1 MKLTKEQFVENV
13 ISAAKSIDIDI
24 SLEQANKLY
33 MYKEM
38 LVEWNERINLTAITD
53 DEEIIVKHIIDSLY
67 VVKFINEGSKI
78 IDVGTG
84 AGLPGIIIA
93 IYFEGKVEIT
103 LFDALNKR
111 IIFLQDV
118 INKLDLKNVIAL
130 HGRAE
135 ETAKDSNYRE
145 KYDIVLSRA
154 VARLNVLME
163 LTSPF
168 TKVNGKCMY
177 LKAEKAEEEMAEVKR
192 AVSELKLKYND
203 RYDYTLKL
211 NSEEM
216 NRTILEYIKTEN
228 IREKYPRQFAKI
240 KKTPL

>member
-1 MKLTKEQFVENV
+1 MKLTKEQFVKNV
-13 ISAAKSIDIDI
+13 INAAKSIDIDI

-111 IIFLQDV
+111 ILFLQDV
-118 INKLDLKNVIAL
+118 INKLDLKNIIAL

-163 LTSPF
+163 LTAPF
-168 TKVNGKCMY
+168 TKINGKCMY
-177 LKAEKAEEEMAEVKR
+177 LKAEKAEEEMTEVKR
-192 AVSELKLKYND
+192 AVSELNLKYND
-203 RYDYTLKL
+203 RHDYTLKL
-211 NSEEM
+211 NLEEM

-228 IREKYPRQFAKI
+228 IKEKYPRQFAKI
-240 KKTPL
+240 KKMPL